1 MSQSLDNPIENQRPS
16 LDAEGIEKLRQF
28 REVML
33 LRFQEHTAGS
43 MTLPPEQSLSLRS
56 NISKITDMIEPG
68 TKEMWPEYSSAEKA
82 YLAEQSANH
91 KRDANNLSIAVLGP
105 MASPAILAKEL
116 GAPSETVDDLLQIG
130 FNIAGAKSLAGA
142 GRTSNARGVIKP
154 TAELEAVRG
163 EPHTHEAIRGESQIQ
178 ESQPKHSET
187 IPPTTQTAVSKLMK
201 NVMQDIPNAQEV
213 KDILDWYQAGKESP
227 VGKYDTGRLA
237 VLMEGYGGEHAKVIA
252 ELGSSKSIEAQTRY
266 FNEPGKMFETLDRQ
280 HRVTTDFVDSIS
292 TKGALD
298 PAKLANTL
306 KEIRE
311 GDFLTASDF
320 AVLELAREKS
330 HEHYVNSSAG
340 QIVVTARITG
350 LTDQTQ
356 LNGIET
362 RAREVAEQNSP
373 YQLPKGHNHDLPAP
387 DKGHE
392 P

>member
-1 MSQSLDNPIENQRPS
+1 MSQSPDNPIENQRPS
-16 LDAEGIEKLRQF
+16 LDAQGIEKLRQF
-28 REVML
+28 REVMVQ
-33 LRFQEHTAGS
+33 RFQEHSAGS
-43 MTLPPEQSLSLRS
+43 VPLPPEQSLSLRS

-105 MASPAILAKEL
+105 MASAAILAKEL
-116 GAPSETVDDLLQIG
+116 GAPAETVDDLLQIG

-142 GRTSNARGVIKP
+142 GRTTNASGVIKP
-154 TAELEAVRG
+154 ITKL
-163 EPHTHEAIRGESQIQ
+163 EAIRGETHVHEAPHRERPIR
-178 ESQPKHSET
+178 ESQPTHSET
-187 IPPTTQTAVSKLMK
+187 IPPTTQTAVSKLMQ
-201 NVMQDIPNAQEV
+201 NVMQDIPNAREV
-213 KDILDWYQAGKESP
+213 KDIVEWYQAGKDSS

-237 VLMEGYGGEHAKVIA
+237 VLMEQYGGEHAKVIA
-252 ELGSSKSIEAQTRY
+252 ELGSSKSIEDQTKY
-266 FNEPGKMFETLDRQ
+266 FNEPGKMFETLERQ
-280 HRVTTDFVDSIS
+280 HRVTKDFVDSIS
-292 TKGALD
+292 TNGDLD

-320 AVLELAREKS
+320 AVLELARIQG

-356 LNGIET
+356 LNGIEA
-362 RAREVAEQNSP
+362 RARAVAEQNSP
-373 YQLPKGHNHDLPAP
+373 YQLPKGPNHDLPAP